1 MPGFLDRSRSSG
13 RFLEW
18 RVRVFTLGA
27 ALALA
32 GIYFEERW
40 MTGTAI
46 LVLVTGILIRFLPST
61 PDDQDPTAHDEE

>member
-1 MPGFLDRSRSSG
+1 MSFLDRSRSSG

-18 RVRVFTLGA
+18 RVRIFILGA

-32 GIYFEERW
+32 SIYFDERW

-46 LVLVTGILIRFLPST
+46 LVLVAGVFVRFLPST
-61 PDDQDPTAHDEE
+61 PDDPGPPGRDE